1 MTAARGLLDRLGGR
15 RRLTRAGLLEML
27 AGLGTEKQITAG
39 EKAMIEGVLEVSQ
52 REVHEVM
59 VERSSMVV
67 LSLDD
72 SRERMLSTIIDSGH
86 SRFPVIGENRDEV
99 VGILLAKDLLRA
111 MTETPGDRLEITP
124 LLRPATLIPETKR
137 LDALLDEFRRGRNHL
152 AVVVDEYGGTAG
164 LLTIEDVLEQIVGEI
179 GDEHDLEQAPELV
192 RQEDGSYLVSAKMRI
207 EEFDE
212 QIGSE
217 LDTGEFD
224 TVGGLV
230 IHRLGRLPKRG
241 EQVQAGDWLF
251 EVLLADRR
259 RIKRLMVSRTP
270 ALREAPGREFG

>member
-1 MTAARGLLDRLGGR
+1 MSGVGSLLDRLGAR
-15 RRLTRAGLLEML
+15 RRLTRAGFPELL
-27 AGLGTEKQITAG
+27 AGLRKEKEISAG
-39 EKAMIEGVLEVSQ
+39 EKAMIEGVLEVSR

-59 VERSSMVV
+59 VQRSSMVV
-67 LSLDD
+67 LRLED
-72 SRERMLSTIIDSGH
+72 SREKMLSTIIDSGH

-99 VGILLAKDLLRA
+99 MGILLAKDLLRA
-111 MTETPGDRLEITP
+111 MTESPGERLEVKP
-124 LLRPATLIPETKR
+124 LLRPVTLIPETKR

-192 RQEDGSYLVSAKMRI
+192 RQEDGSYFVSAKMRI

-212 QIGSE
+212 QVGTQ

-230 IHRLGRLPKRG
+230 IHRLGRLPRTG
-241 EQVQAGDWLF
+241 ESLEAGGWRM
-251 EVLLADRR
+251 EVIAADRR
-259 RIKRLMVSRTP
+259 RVKRLKVSRV
-270 ALREAPGREFG
+270 

>member
-1 MTAARGLLDRLGGR
+1 MSAPRGFLARLAGR
-15 RRLTRAGLLEML
+15 RQLTRGRFLERLTELVSVKE
-27 AGLGTEKQITAG
+27 ITPG

-59 VERSSMVV
+59 VQRSSMVV
-67 LSLDD
+67 LRLDD
-72 SRERMLSTIIDSGH
+72 SREQLLATIIGSGH

-99 VGILLAKDLLRA
+99 VGSLLAKDVLRVL
-111 MTETPGDRLEITP
+111 TESPEDTLEIKP
-124 LLRPATLIPETKR
+124 LLRPVTLIPETKR

-179 GDEHDLEQAPELV
+179 GDEHDPEQAPELV
-192 RQEDGSYLVSAKMRI
+192 RQDDGSFLVSAKMRI
-207 EEFDE
+207 EDFDE
-212 QIGSE
+212 KIGSQ

-241 EQVQAGDWLF
+241 DSVEAEGWRF
-251 EVLLADRR
+251 EVIAADRR
-259 RIKRLMVSRTP
+259 RVKRLSVVRP
-270 ALREAPGREFG
+270 

>member
-1 MTAARGLLDRLGGR
+1 MSGATGLRGLLGGR
-15 RRLTRAGLLEML
+15 RRLTREGLLDMAAE
-27 AGLGTEKQITAG
+27 LGSQKEITPG
-39 EKAMIEGVLEVSQ
+39 EQTMIKGVLEVSQ

-59 VERSSMVV
+59 VQRSSMVV
-67 LSLDD
+67 LRLDD
-72 SRERMLSTIIDSGH
+72 SREQLLSTIISSGH

-111 MTETPGDRLEITP
+111 LTESPGEPFEIQP

-192 RQEDGSYLVSAKMRI
+192 QQDDGALLVSASMRI
-207 EEFDE
+207 EDFDE
-212 QIGSE
+212 EIGSD

-241 EQVQAGDWLF
+241 DSIEAGGWRF
-251 EVLLADRR
+251 EVVAADRR
-259 RIKRLMVSRTP
+259 RVKRLKVSRS
-270 ALREAPGREFG
+270 

>member
-1 MTAARGLLDRLGGR
+1 MNATRGFLDRLGGR
-15 RRLTRAGLLEML
+15 KRLTRAGLLEL
-27 AGLGTEKQITAG
+27 LTDLGKGKEITGG
-39 EKAMIEGVLEVSQ
+39 EKTMIEGVLEVSQ

-59 VERSSMVV
+59 VQRSSMVV
-67 LSLDD
+67 LRLDD
-72 SRERMLSTIIDSGH
+72 SREQLLSTIIRSGH

-111 MTETPGDRLEITP
+111 LTESPSDPLEIRP
-124 LLRPATLIPETKR
+124 LLRPVTLIPETKR

-164 LLTIEDVLEQIVGEI
+164 LLTIEDVLEQIVGDI

-192 RQEDGSYLVSAKMRI
+192 GQDDGSYLVSAKMRI

-241 EQVQAGDWLF
+241 ERVRIGDWQF
-251 EVLLADRR
+251 EVTAADRR
-259 RIKRLMVSRTP
+259 RVKRLKISR
-270 ALREAPGREFG
+270 A

>member
-1 MTAARGLLDRLGGR
+1 MSGARGFLERFAGR
-15 RRLTRAGLLEML
+15 ARLTRGRFLELLAEL
-27 AGLGTEKQITAG
+27 VSVKEITPG

-59 VERSSMVV
+59 VQRSSMVV
-67 LSLDD
+67 LRLDN
-72 SRERMLSTIIDSGH
+72 SREQLLSTIIGSGH

-99 VGILLAKDLLRA
+99 VGSLLAKDVLRA
-111 MTETPGDRLEITP
+111 LTESSEDTLEIKP
-124 LLRPATLIPETKR
+124 LLRPVTLIPETKR
-137 LDALLDEFRRGRNHL
+137 LDALLDEFLRGRNHL

-179 GDEHDLEQAPELV
+179 GDEHDPEQAPELM
-192 RQEDGSYLVSAKMRI
+192 RQDDGRILVSAKMRI
-207 EEFDE
+207 EDFDE
-212 QIGSE
+212 EIGSE

-241 EQVQAGDWLF
+241 DSVEAGGWRF
-251 EVLLADRR
+251 EVISADRR
-259 RIKRLMVSRTP
+259 RVKRLRVSRN
-270 ALREAPGREFG
+270 

>member
-1 MTAARGLLDRLGGR
+1 MSATRGLLDRLGGR
-15 RRLTRAGLLEML
+15 RRLTRASLLEML
-27 AGLGTEKQITAG
+27 AGLRGERQITAG
-39 EKAMIEGVLEVSQ
+39 EKAMIEGVLEVSR

-59 VERSSMVV
+59 VQRSSMVV
-67 LSLDD
+67 LGLDD
-72 SRERMLSTIIDSGH
+72 SREQMLATIIDSGH

-99 VGILLAKDLLRA
+99 AGILLAKDLLRA
-111 MTETPGDRLEITP
+111 MTESPGGRLEIRP
-124 LLRPATLIPETKR
+124 LLRPVTLIPETKR

-192 RQEDGSYLVSAKMRI
+192 RQEDGSYLVGAKMRI
-207 EEFDE
+207 EEFDQ
-212 QIGSE
+212 QIGSK

-230 IHRLGRLPKRG
+230 IHRLGRLPRRG
-241 EQVQAGDWLF
+241 EQVRAGDWLF
-251 EVLLADRR
+251 EVMLADHR
-259 RIKRLMVSRTP
+259 RIMRLKVSRQP
-270 ALREAPGREFG
+270 ASP

>member
-1 MTAARGLLDRLGGR
+1 
-15 RRLTRAGLLEML
+15 
-27 AGLGTEKQITAG
+27 
-39 EKAMIEGVLEVSQ
+39 MIEGVLEVSR

-59 VERSSMVV
+59 VQRSSMVV
-67 LSLDD
+67 LRLED
-72 SRERMLSTIIDSGH
+72 SRERMLETIIRSGH

-99 VGILLAKDLLRA
+99 AGILLAKDVLRA
-111 MTETPGDRLEITP
+111 MTESTGDHWQIEP
-124 LLRPATLIPETKR
+124 LLRPVTLIPETKR

-179 GDEHDLEQAPELV
+179 GDEHDLQQAPELV

-207 EEFDE
+207 EDFDE
-212 QIGSE
+212 QVGTK

-230 IHRLGRLPKRG
+230 IHRLGRLPRKG
-241 EQVQAGDWLF
+241 EHIEAGGWRM
-251 EVLLADRR
+251 EVIAADRR
-259 RIKRLMVSRTP
+259 RVKRLKVSP
-270 ALREAPGREFG
+270 A

>member
-1 MTAARGLLDRLGGR
+1 MSGARGLLDRLGGR
-15 RRLTRAGLLEML
+15 RRLTRTGLLELL
-27 AGLGTEKQITAG
+27 ADLGSEKEITAG

-59 VERSSMVV
+59 VQRSSMVV
-67 LSLDD
+67 LRLDE
-72 SRERMLSTIIDSGH
+72 SREQLLATIISSGH

-99 VGILLAKDLLRA
+99 VGILLAKDLLRTL
-111 MTETPGDRLEITP
+111 TESPGDTLEIRP
-124 LLRPATLIPETKR
+124 LLRPVTLIPETKR

-179 GDEHDLEQAPELV
+179 GDEHDQEQAPELV
-192 RQEDGSYLVSAKMRI
+192 RQEDGTYLVSAKMRI

-241 EQVQAGDWLF
+241 EQVRAGDWLF
-251 EVLLADRR
+251 EVMLADRR
-259 RIKRLMVSRTP
+259 RIKRLKVSGVP
-270 ALREAPGREFG
+270 NPP

>member
-1 MTAARGLLDRLGGR
+1 MSGAQGFLGRLAGR
-15 RRLTRAGLLEML
+15 RRPTRARLLELL
-27 AGLGTEKQITAG
+27 AELGSGKEITPG

-52 REVHEVM
+52 REVREVM
-59 VERSSMVV
+59 VQRSSMVV
-67 LSLDD
+67 LRIDD
-72 SRERMLSTIIDSGH
+72 SREQLLATIIGSGH

-99 VGILLAKDLLRA
+99 VGILLAKDVLPAL
-111 MTETPGDRLEITP
+111 TESREKSLEIKS
-124 LLRPATLIPETKR
+124 LLRPVTLIPETKR
-137 LDALLDEFRRGRNHL
+137 LDDVLDEFRRGRNHL

-192 RQEDGSYLVSAKMRI
+192 RQDDGSLLVSAKMRI
-207 EEFDE
+207 EDFDE
-212 QIGSE
+212 EIDSE

-241 EQVQAGDWLF
+241 DSVEAGGWRF
-251 EVLLADRR
+251 EVVSADRR
-259 RIKRLMVSRTP
+259 RVKRLRVRRP
-270 ALREAPGREFG
+270 

>member
-1 MTAARGLLDRLGGR
+1 MTAARGLLDRLAGR
-15 RRLTRAGLLEML
+15 KRLTRAGLLELL
-27 AGLGTEKQITAG
+27 AELGSEKQITAG

-52 REVHEVM
+52 LEVHEVM
-59 VERSSMVV
+59 VQRSSMVV
-67 LSLDD
+67 LNLDD

-111 MTETPGDRLEITP
+111 MTESPDDRLEIAP

-241 EQVQAGDWLF
+241 EQVQAGDWMF
-251 EVLLADRR
+251 EVILADRR
-259 RIKRLMVSRTP
+259 RIKRLKVDRAP
-270 ALREAPGREFG
+270 VLHEA

>member
-1 MTAARGLLDRLGGR
+1 MSAARGFLARLAGSR
-15 RRLTRAGLLEML
+15 QLTRGRFLERL
-27 AGLGTEKQITAG
+27 AELVSGKEITPG
-39 EKAMIEGVLEVSQ
+39 EKAMIEGVLEVAQ

-59 VERSSMVV
+59 VQRSSMVV
-67 LSLDD
+67 LRLDD
-72 SRERMLSTIIDSGH
+72 SREQLLSTIIGSGH

-99 VGILLAKDLLRA
+99 VGSLLAKDVLRA
-111 MTETPGDRLEITP
+111 LTESTEDRLEIKP
-124 LLRPATLIPETKR
+124 LLRPVTLIPETKR

-179 GDEHDLEQAPELV
+179 GDEHDPEQAPELV
-192 RQEDGSYLVSAKMRI
+192 RQDDGSFLVSAKMRI
-207 EEFDE
+207 EDFDE
-212 QIGSE
+212 EIGSQ

-241 EQVQAGDWLF
+241 DSVEVEGWRF
-251 EVLLADRR
+251 EVISADRR
-259 RIKRLMVSRTP
+259 RVKRLSVARH
-270 ALREAPGREFG
+270 

>member
-1 MTAARGLLDRLGGR
+1 MSGLPGFLGRLAGR
-15 RRLTRAGLLEML
+15 QRPSRERLLELL
-27 AGLGTEKQITAG
+27 AELGSGKEITPG

-59 VERSSMVV
+59 VQRSSMVV
-67 LSLDD
+67 LRIDD
-72 SRERMLSTIIDSGH
+72 SREQLLATIIGSGH

-99 VGILLAKDLLRA
+99 VGILLAKDVLPAL
-111 MTETPGDRLEITP
+111 TESREQSLEIKS
-124 LLRPATLIPETKR
+124 LLRPVTLIPETKR
-137 LDALLDEFRRGRNHL
+137 LDDVLDEFRRGRNHL

-192 RQEDGSYLVSAKMRI
+192 RQDDGSLLVSAKMRI
-207 EEFDE
+207 EDFDE
-212 QIGSE
+212 EIDSE

-241 EQVQAGDWLF
+241 DSVEAGGWRF
-251 EVLLADRR
+251 EVISADRR
-259 RIKRLMVSRTP
+259 RVKRLRVSRP
-270 ALREAPGREFG
+270 

>member
-1 MTAARGLLDRLGGR
+1 MSAARGFLGRLAGR
-15 RRLTRAGLLEML
+15 GRLTRERFLELLAEL
-27 AGLGTEKQITAG
+27 VSGKEITPG

-59 VERSSMVV
+59 VQRSSMVV
-67 LSLDD
+67 LRLDD
-72 SRERMLSTIIDSGH
+72 SREQLLSTIIGSGH

-99 VGILLAKDLLRA
+99 VGSLLAKDVLRA
-111 MTETPGDRLEITP
+111 LTESTEDRLEIKP
-124 LLRPATLIPETKR
+124 LLRPVTLIPETKR

-179 GDEHDLEQAPELV
+179 GDEHDPEQAPELV
-192 RQEDGSYLVSAKMRI
+192 RQDDGSFLVSAKMRI
-207 EEFDE
+207 EDFDE
-212 QIGSE
+212 EIGSQ

-241 EQVQAGDWLF
+241 DSVEAEGWRF
-251 EVLLADRR
+251 EVISADRR
-259 RIKRLMVSRTP
+259 RVKRLRVARP
-270 ALREAPGREFG
+270 

>member
-1 MTAARGLLDRLGGR
+1 MSAAREFLGRLAGR
-15 RRLTRAGLLEML
+15 GRLTRGRFLELLAEL
-27 AGLGTEKQITAG
+27 VSGKEITPG
-39 EKAMIEGVLEVSQ
+39 EKAMIEGVLEVAQ

-59 VERSSMVV
+59 VQRSSMVV
-67 LSLDD
+67 LRLDD
-72 SRERMLSTIIDSGH
+72 SRDQLLSTIIGSGH

-99 VGILLAKDLLRA
+99 VGSLLAKDVLRA
-111 MTETPGDRLEITP
+111 LTESTEDRLEIKP
-124 LLRPATLIPETKR
+124 LLRPVTLIPETKR

-179 GDEHDLEQAPELV
+179 GDEHDPEQAPELV
-192 RQEDGSYLVSAKMRI
+192 RQDDGSFLVSAKMRI
-207 EEFDE
+207 EDFDE
-212 QIGSE
+212 KIGSQ

-241 EQVQAGDWLF
+241 DSVEAEGWRF
-251 EVLLADRR
+251 EVISADRR
-259 RIKRLMVSRTP
+259 RVKRLSVARP
-270 ALREAPGREFG
+270 

>member
-1 MTAARGLLDRLGGR
+1 VSLLRNLLDRLGAR
-15 RRLTRAGLLEML
+15 QRLTRAGLPGLL
-27 AGLGTEKQITAG
+27 AELRGDGEINAG
-39 EKAMIEGVLEVSQ
+39 EKAMIEGVLEVSR

-59 VERSSMVV
+59 VQRSSMVV
-67 LSLDD
+67 LRLDD
-72 SRERMLSTIIDSGH
+72 SREKMLSTIIDSGH
-86 SRFPVIGENRDEV
+86 SRFPVIGDNPDDV

-111 MTETPGDRLEITP
+111 MTESPGERLEIKP
-124 LLRPATLIPETKR
+124 LLRPVTLIPETKR
-137 LDALLDEFRRGRNHL
+137 LDALLGEFRRGRNHL

-179 GDEHDLEQAPELV
+179 GDEHDPEQAPELV

-212 QIGSE
+212 QVGTA

-230 IHRLGRLPKRG
+230 MHRLGRLPKAG
-241 EQVQAGDWLF
+241 ESLDVGGWRIQVVA
-251 EVLLADRR
+251 ADRR
-259 RIKRLMVSRTP
+259 RVKRLKASRSN
-270 ALREAPGREFG
+270 AV

>member
-1 MTAARGLLDRLGGR
+1 MSGPQGFLGRLAGRRALTRERLLDLLAELGSGK
-15 RRLTRAGLLEML
+15 E
-27 AGLGTEKQITAG
+27 ITPG
-39 EKAMIEGVLEVSQ
+39 EKAMIEGVLEVAQ

-59 VERSSMVV
+59 VQRSSMVV
-67 LSLDD
+67 LRIDD
-72 SRERMLSTIIDSGH
+72 SREELLSTIIGSGH

-99 VGILLAKDLLRA
+99 VGILLAKDLLRTL
-111 MTETPGDRLEITP
+111 TESRGDALEIKP
-124 LLRPATLIPETKR
+124 LLRPVTLIPETKR
-137 LDALLDEFRRGRNHL
+137 LDAVLDEFRRGRNHL

-192 RQEDGSYLVSAKMRI
+192 RQDDGSLLVSAKMRI
-207 EEFDE
+207 EDFDE
-212 QIGSE
+212 EIGSS

-241 EQVQAGDWLF
+241 DCVEAGDWRF
-251 EVLLADRR
+251 EVISADRR
-259 RIKRLMVSRTP
+259 RVKRLRVSRP
-270 ALREAPGREFG
+270 

>member
-1 MTAARGLLDRLGGR
+1 MSGPQGFLGRLAGR
-15 RRLTRAGLLEML
+15 RQPTRARLLELL
-27 AGLGTEKQITAG
+27 AELGSSKEITPG

-59 VERSSMVV
+59 VQRSSMVV
-67 LSLDD
+67 LRIDD
-72 SRERMLSTIIDSGH
+72 SREQLLATIIGSGH

-99 VGILLAKDLLRA
+99 VGILLAKDVLPAL
-111 MTETPGDRLEITP
+111 TESREQSLEIKS
-124 LLRPATLIPETKR
+124 LLRPVTLIPETKR
-137 LDALLDEFRRGRNHL
+137 LDDVLDEFRRGRNHL

-192 RQEDGSYLVSAKMRI
+192 RQDDGSLLVSAKMRI
-207 EEFDE
+207 EDFDE
-212 QIGSE
+212 KIDSE

-241 EQVQAGDWLF
+241 DSVEAGGWRF
-251 EVLLADRR
+251 EVISADRR
-259 RIKRLMVSRTP
+259 RVKRLRVSRP
-270 ALREAPGREFG
+270 

>member
-1 MTAARGLLDRLGGR
+1 MSAPRGFLARLAGR
-15 RRLTRAGLLEML
+15 GRLTRGRFLERL
-27 AGLGTEKQITAG
+27 TELVSVKEITPG

-59 VERSSMVV
+59 VQRSSMVV
-67 LSLDD
+67 LRLDD
-72 SRERMLSTIIDSGH
+72 SREQLLATIIGSGH

-99 VGILLAKDLLRA
+99 VGSLLAKDVLRVL
-111 MTETPGDRLEITP
+111 TESPEDTLEIKP
-124 LLRPATLIPETKR
+124 LLRPVTLIPETKR

-179 GDEHDLEQAPELV
+179 GDEHDPEQAPELV
-192 RQEDGSYLVSAKMRI
+192 RQDDGSFLVSAKMRI
-207 EEFDE
+207 EDFDE
-212 QIGSE
+212 KIGSQ

-241 EQVQAGDWLF
+241 DSVEAEGWRF
-251 EVLLADRR
+251 EVIAADRR
-259 RIKRLMVSRTP
+259 RVKRLSVAR
-270 ALREAPGREFG
+270 L

>member
-1 MTAARGLLDRLGGR
+1 MSRARDLLDRLGAR
-15 RRLTRAGLLEML
+15 RRLTRAGLPGLL
-27 AGLGTEKQITAG
+27 AKLRDEKEINAG
-39 EKAMIEGVLEVSQ
+39 EKAMIEGVLEVSR

-59 VERSSMVV
+59 VQRSSMVV
-67 LSLDD
+67 LRLED
-72 SRERMLSTIIDSGH
+72 SREEMLSTIMDSGH
-86 SRFPVIGENRDEV
+86 SRFPVIGDNRDEV

-111 MTETPGDRLEITP
+111 LTESPGERLEIGP

-137 LDALLDEFRRGRNHL
+137 LDSLLGEFRRGRNHL

-212 QIGSE
+212 QVGTQ

-230 IHRLGRLPKRG
+230 MHRLGRLPKTG
-241 EQVQAGDWLF
+241 ESLDAGEWRIR
-251 EVLLADRR
+251 VVAADRR
-259 RIKRLMVSRTP
+259 RVKRLKVSR
-270 ALREAPGREFG
+270 A

>member
-1 MTAARGLLDRLGGR
+1 MSRARSLLDRLGAR
-15 RRLTRAGLLEML
+15 RRLTRAGLLGLL
-27 AGLGTEKQITAG
+27 AELRDEREINAG
-39 EKAMIEGVLEVSQ
+39 EKAMIEGVLEVSR

-59 VERSSMVV
+59 VQRSSMVV
-67 LSLDD
+67 LRLED
-72 SRERMLSTIIDSGH
+72 SRGKMLSTIIDSGH

-99 VGILLAKDLLRA
+99 LGILLAKDLLRA
-111 MTETPGDRLEITP
+111 MTESPGERLEIRP
-124 LLRPATLIPETKR
+124 LLRPVTLIPETKR
-137 LDALLDEFRRGRNHL
+137 LDSLLGDFRRGRNHL

-212 QIGSE
+212 QVGTQ

-230 IHRLGRLPKRG
+230 MHRLGRLPKTG
-241 EQVQAGDWLF
+241 ESVDAAEWRIR
-251 EVLLADRR
+251 VVAADRR
-259 RIKRLMVSRTP
+259 RVKRLKVSR
-270 ALREAPGREFG
+270 A